1 LSGYLER
8 FGMELVQ
15 NRSYVQNGYINGTS
29 RETSD
34 TMDGDL
40 HKKLLVVLSN
50 IGYCKAELSNELYEK
65 YRHIW
70 SLVRYI
76 IIFISLSPPL
86 SLTLDAGVCMF
97 V

>member
-1 LSGYLER
+1 
-8 FGMELVQ
+8 MELVQ
-15 NRSYVQNGYINGTS
+15 NRSYVQNGHINGTS

-65 YRHIW
+65 YGHIW

-76 IIFISLSPPL
+76 ISLPPPL
-86 SLTLDAGVCMF
+86 SLWMLVC
-97 V
+97 VCLCE